1 MYGTTNGTY
10 GKFWVS
16 RPTAV
21 AWPVLNTRR
30 CISLSRRRVPRT
42 ACLSRPVVAVQ
53 GEDGGVEATTRMRS
67 SGLGFEGWYGTPK
80 QLKGNSM
87 GLSDTAV
94 TTQIPREYDDPVAKR
109 HVIQKDH
116 WFMGAK
122 YPNPHTLR
130 EDIREAYYTVRGGL
144 PTAGGEEAS
153 R

>member
-1 MYGTTNGTY
+1 MDLSTTTVVGDTSSTGFASAADEWTIRRTATLMGQNMYGTTNGTY
-10 GKFWVS
+10 GKFW
-16 RPTAV
+16 
-21 AWPVLNTRR
+21 
-30 CISLSRRRVPRT
+30 
-42 ACLSRPVVAVQ
+42 